1 MNKTDIYDGCIK
13 MTHAQFDSIEDN
25 MQKMEYRADK
35 LVPDFDKAIDVS
47 ENPEEF
53 LKYLIWYEAT
63 VSECTETADAVDEA
77 WDYINQMVI
86 LE

>member
-1 MNKTDIYDGCIK
+1 MPG
-13 MTHAQFDSIEDN
+13 A
-25 MQKMEYRADK
+25 A
-35 LVPDFDKAIDVS
+35 DFDKAIDVS

-53 LKYLIWYEAT
+53 LLYFLWYEAT
-63 VSECTETADAVDEA
+63 VSECMETADAVDEA

>member
-13 MTHAQFDSIEDN
+13 MTHAQFDDIESR

-35 LVPDFDKAIDVS
+35 LVPDFDKAIEVADNA
-47 ENPEEF
+47 EDF
-53 LKYLIWYEAT
+53 LQYLIWYEAT
-63 VSECTETADAVDEA
+63 VDECEETADAVDEA

-86 LE
+86 LG

>member
-13 MTHAQFDSIEDN
+13 MTHAQFDSIEDH

-35 LVPDFDKAIDVS
+35 LVPDFDKAI
-47 ENPEEF
+47 E
-53 LKYLIWYEAT
+53 
-63 VSECTETADAVDEA
+63 SECMETADAVDEA